1 MRQVEKT
8 VSEIEIRQA
17 RAEDRAAVLAF
28 CEHTW
33 EWGDYVEHVWDEWLS
48 NPAGQLLV
56 ALSDGQPIGMVHVV
70 MLNATDAWQEGM
82 RVDPAYRQQGIARRL
97 SMEASAEAMRRGA
110 TTVRLLTSSTN
121 AASIHMVEQAHFR
134 QVGIFV
140 PYTAIPLTEAP
151 RRNYGL
157 EEPTLAVSEDLDE
170 VIDYLNVSNIF
181 PAVGGLYYAGFVGYR
196 ISDTLLK
203 EKIQA
208 GQIYLLR
215 RWERLDGLAIAE
227 PRASGPEK
235 HLFIGYIDGTTESIS
250 LIAYALRHRLP
261 ALGLQEVRAS
271 VPDLMM
277 VRDAFT
283 GAEYTPDESTFYTY
297 ERGLV

>member
-1 MRQVEKT
+1 M
-8 VSEIEIRQA
+8 SESKIRQA
-17 RAEDRAAVLAF
+17 RAEDREAVLAF

-33 EWGDYVEHVWDEWLS
+33 EWGDYIEDVWDEWL
-48 NPAGQLLV
+48 NDPAGQLLV
-56 ALSDGQPIGMVHVV
+56 ALLDGRPVGIVHIL

-82 RVDPAYRQQGIARRL
+82 RVAADYRQQGIGRQL
-97 SMEASAEAMRRGA
+97 SLEAGAEAMRRGA
-110 TTVRLLTSSTN
+110 TTVRLLTN
-121 AASIHMVEQAHFR
+121 ASNTASIHMVEQIHFR
-134 QVGIFV
+134 RVGIFV
-140 PYTAIPLTEAP
+140 PHVATPLTEPP

-157 EEPTLAVSEDLDE
+157 AEPTLAVPDDLDE
-170 VIDYLNVSNIF
+170 IVDYLNVSNIF
-181 PAVGGLYYAGFVGYR
+181 PSVGGLYYAGFTGYR

-227 PRASGPEK
+227 PRAARQGK

-250 LIAYALRHRLP
+250 LIAYALRQRLS
-261 ALGLQEVRAS
+261 ALGLAEVRAS

-277 VRDAFT
+277 VRDAFS
-283 GAEYTPDESTFYTY
+283 GAEYTTDESTFYTY
-297 ERGLV
+297 ERGLT

>member
-1 MRQVEKT
+1 M
-8 VSEIEIRQA
+8 SEIEIRQA

-33 EWGDYVEHVWDEWLS
+33 EWGDYIPNVWDQWLS
-48 NPAGQLLV
+48 DPDGQLLV
-56 ALSDGQPIGMVHVV
+56 AMADGQPVGIVHVV

-82 RVDPAYRQQGIARRL
+82 RVHPDYRQRGIARRL

-121 AASIHMVEQAHFR
+121 QASIHMVEQAHFNR
-134 QVGIFV
+134 IGIFV
-140 PYTAIPLTEAP
+140 PYTASALSEPP
-151 RRNYGL
+151 RRSYGL
-157 EEPTLAVSEDLDE
+157 EEPVLASLEDLDDI
-170 VIDYLNVSNIF
+170 IDYLNVSNLF
-181 PAVGGLYYAGFVGYR
+181 PAVGGLYYAGFIGYR
-196 ISDTLLK
+196 ISDTLLQ

-227 PRASGPEK
+227 TRGGEQNR

-250 LIAYALRHRLP
+250 LLAYALRRRLP
-261 ALGLQEVRAS
+261 ALGVQEVRAS

-283 GAEYTPDESTFYTY
+283 GAEFAPDEGTFYTY